1 MALIRHRYT
10 GSEYKQVT
18 KYVVNRKDVFHLANL
33 YILMHEW
40 LIEHGYASREDT
52 AFPEKY
58 YLHKEGPTFGGK
70 EVWWRWRPT
79 RYPLDPNKLWRFDIN
94 IDVHVLT
101 MKDVEVIISGKK
113 YKANQGE
120 VEIAVSANLLKDP
133 DKILEKSALKD
144 IKKLLYGR
152 MWKQQFEMLEKELYK
167 EAMQFRD
174 ALNTFLTIET
184 YLPTKEWPEFWPKRV
199 PE

>member
-10 GSEYKQVT
+10 GSEYKSVT

-40 LIEHGYASREDT
+40 LIEHGYASRDDT

-94 IDVHVLT
+94 IDVHVMT